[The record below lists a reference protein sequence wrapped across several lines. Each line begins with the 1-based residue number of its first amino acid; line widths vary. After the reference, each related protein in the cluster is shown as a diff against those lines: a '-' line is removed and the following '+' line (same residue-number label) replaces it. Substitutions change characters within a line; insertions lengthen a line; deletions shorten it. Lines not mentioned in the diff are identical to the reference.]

1 MFAGPAGD
9 DAVCVTGF
17 VDMGPRPTP
26 AFGRTFV
33 VYHTEDEIEHR
44 KGKYPVYKV
53 WPDGADTEPLLGLA
67 GGAGVQL
74 IPIKTKVNGAV
85 RVGCFAS
92 VQIAGA
98 AEITVSREVAQSLQ
112 HGSMITPDLTVA
124 SPPFGASPVLGMAL
138 DRLAHKSKAGEIVA
152 RIVISPY
159 SVRDLQDPNADDS
172 KFRLPRDA
180 STDSGAVTGDKL
192 RDFLKDP
199 NRGGNLFADLPDNT
213 GTLTK
218 AKIVETMKT
227 NLPFL
232 PWGTADDDVILRLI
246 IGK

>member
-17 VDMGPRPTP
+17 VDMGPGPTP

-33 VYHTEDEIEHR
+33 VYHTRDEIEHR

-53 WPDGADTEPLLGLA
+53 WSNGADLKPLLGLA

-92 VQIAGA
+92 IQIAGA
-98 AEITVSREVAQSLQ
+98 AEITLSREVAQGLQ
-112 HGSMITPDLTVA
+112 HGSMITPDLTLA
-124 SPPFGASPVLGMAL
+124 SGDIPVLGMAL
-138 DRLAHKSKAGEIVA
+138 DRLVHKSKDGGIVA

-159 SVRDLQDPNADDS
+159 SVRDLQDPTADDS

-180 STDSGAVTGDKL
+180 STDPEVTEDEL
-192 RDFLKDP
+192 RAFLIDP
-199 NRGGNLFADLPDNT
+199 GRGGNLFTDLPDDT
-213 GTLTK
+213 RTLTK
-218 AKIVETMKT
+218 YEIVETMKT

-232 PWGTADDDVILRLI
+232 PWDTADDDVILRLI
-246 IGK
+246 IKN